1 MRIREAVPQ
10 AEVVDGTAVLAE
22 ARHQKSDEELEVMRQ
37 AVLVAEASARA
48 IAEHARAG
56 AAQADVF
63 GQGVL
68 AQMRA
73 GAEEQMLSWCAGRWG
88 EPKWRYTSPPPGQ
101 IASDSWHILTEIGPS
116 VRGYNCQI
124 SDTVVVRA
132 GGAERLGTRPVQLL
146 TV

>member
-1 MRIREAVPQ
+1 
-10 AEVVDGTAVLAE
+10 
-22 ARHQKSDEELEVMRQ
+22 
-37 AVLVAEASARA
+37 
-48 IAEHARAG
+48 
-56 AAQADVF
+56 VF

-88 EPKWRYTSPPPGQ
+88 EPKWRYTSPPGQ